1 MANNNDFIDNLE
13 KVASS
18 EITPEDAL
26 DLLSGK
32 DEPVKSPEA
41 SEESKDTETKED
53 EKEENQDKGKETPAK
68 EEKETDK
75 KEDKAE
81 ETEAETEETEP
92 VVLAKD
98 KTHTLPYSVVEGLRG
113 QIKDLKSK
121 IASLEATGD
130 LDVDLS
136 TPEIPEDDLELIK
149 EAAPETAEAIS
160 KLMGERVKLVTEL
173 QQLKKAFTEIQA
185 QKEEETLEEIQKA
198 IDSVPALVSIQAKK
212 PELFQEAIDID
223 ERLKADPEYADVPLK
238 DRFEKVVEILGL
250 MHPKEELLKIG
261 KEDKN
266 RPPEQQAKGNDKKA
280 TPKEIKEETINSLSD
295 LAAGENVEHDPLKAL
310 LAKSDL
316 DLIASFEGKSP
327 EEIARMVESL
337 I

>member
-1 MANNNDFIDNLE
+1 MADNDNFIDNLG

-32 DEPVKSPEA
+32 DEPVKSTEA
-41 SEESKDTETKED
+41 SEESKNTETKED

-81 ETEAETEETEP
+81 ETETETEETEP

-136 TPEIPEDDLELIK
+136 TPEIPEDDLELLK
-149 EAAPETAEAIS
+149 EAAPETAKAIS
-160 KLMGERVKLVTEL
+160 KLMDERVKLVTEL
-173 QQLKKAFTEIQA
+173 QQLKRDFTEIQA
-185 QKEEETLEEIQKA
+185 QKEEEALEEVQKA

-223 ERLKADPEYADVPLK
+223 EKLKVDPEYADVPLK

-250 MHPKEELLKIG
+250 MHPKEELLKTG
-261 KEDKN
+261 KEDILAQTEKD
-266 RPPEQQAKGNDKKA
+266 EKVSSSKK
-280 TPKEIKEETINSLSD
+280 PKEIKEEGINSLSD
-295 LAAGENVEHDPLKAL
+295 LAAGENVEHDPLKAI

>member
-32 DEPVKSPEA
+32 EEPPANEEDTKSTK
-41 SEESKDTETKED
+41 SDDSNQDDNKDKDKDTVS
-53 EKEENQDKGKETPAK
+53 DKDKN
-68 EEKETDK
+68 TDK
-75 KEDKAE
+75 QGETGE
-81 ETEAETEETEP
+81 EGKKQEPEPEETEP

-136 TPEIPEDDLELIK
+136 TPEIPEDDLELLK
-149 EAAPETAEAIS
+149 EAAPETAKAIS
-160 KLMGERVKLVTEL
+160 KLVDERVKLVTEL
-173 QQLKKAFTEIQA
+173 QQLKKDLTEIQA
-185 QKEEETLEEIQKA
+185 QKEEEALQEVQKA

-223 ERLKADPEYADVPLK
+223 ERLKVDPEYADVSLK

-261 KEDKN
+261 KEDTPAQTEKGVKGSS
-266 RPPEQQAKGNDKKA
+266 AKK
-280 TPKEIKEETINSLSD
+280 PKEIKEEEINSLSD
-295 LAAGENVEHDPLKAL
+295 LAAGENVEHDPLKAM

-316 DLIASFEGKSP
+316 DLMASFEGKSP